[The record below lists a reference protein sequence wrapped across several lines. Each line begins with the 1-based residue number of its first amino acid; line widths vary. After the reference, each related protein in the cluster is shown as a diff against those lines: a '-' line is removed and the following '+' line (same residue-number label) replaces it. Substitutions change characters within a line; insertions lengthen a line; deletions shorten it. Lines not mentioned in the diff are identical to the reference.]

1 MTSRSATSGARAL
14 ASSDLPS
21 HTLSAVW
28 YGVNDLRLE
37 ARPLPPLGPGD
48 VLVDVVACGV
58 CATDLHLL
66 DGSMPLYKP
75 PKVLGHEVG
84 GIVRAVGETVQHV
97 RPGDAVTLDTTVPCG
112 ICFFCREGSPF
123 FCRDRRSVFAGFA
136 EYTVAPASVVYPLPP
151 GMDPAIGSLTE
162 PLSCALHAVDRAALH
177 PADTI
182 AILGAGAIGLLILAV
197 ARLSGATRMIVSDP
211 DPGRRALAEGMGAT
225 HTIDPTRENLKAVA
239 DGLTGGR
246 GVDCAFEAV
255 GLPATIAQ
263 AFTLPR
269 AGGTMIQIGV
279 PAADTM
285 LTIPAYEIYSRELT
299 IRGSFIRANEFR
311 RAVELLSTLDL
322 APLITQRFPLR
333 EVHAAFKA
341 AHSREGVRVL
351 VGSVGTDHPNP
362 KC

>member
-1 MTSRSATSGARAL
+1 MATPNATPGPRTFGP
-14 ASSDLPS
+14 SSFPS

-37 ARPLPPLGPGD
+37 ERPLPPLGRSD

-112 ICFFCREGSPF
+112 ICFYCREGRPF
-123 FCRDRRSVFAGFA
+123 FCVDRRSVFAGFA
-136 EYTVAPASVVYPLPP
+136 EFTVAPASVVYPLPQD
-151 GMDPAIGSLTE
+151 MDPAIGALTE
-162 PLSCALHAVDRAALH
+162 PLSCALHAVDRASLR
-177 PADTI
+177 PADTV

-197 ARLSGATRMIVSDP
+197 ARLSGATRVIVSDP
-211 DPGRRALAEGMGAT
+211 DPGRRALAERMGAT
-225 HTIDPTRENLKAVA
+225 HTVDPTQENLKAVA

-246 GVDCAFEAV
+246 GVDCVFEAV
-255 GLPATIAQ
+255 GIAATIAQ

-269 AGGTMIQIGV
+269 CGGTMIQIGV

-311 RAVELLSTLDL
+311 RAVELLGILDL

-341 AHSREGVRVL
+341 AHSRQGVRVL
-351 VGSVGTDHPNP
+351 VGSVATATRTV
-362 KC
+362 

>member
-1 MTSRSATSGARAL
+1 MANPTTTPGPRTVATS
-14 ASSDLPS
+14 SLPS

-37 ARPLPPLGPGD
+37 PRPIPSLGPSD

-84 GIVRAVGETVQHV
+84 GIVRGVGEAVRHV

-112 ICFFCREGSPF
+112 ICFYCREGCPF
-123 FCRDRRSVFAGFA
+123 LCPDRRSVFAGFA
-136 EYTVAPASVVYPLPP
+136 EFTVAPACVVYPLPQ
-151 GMDPAIGSLTE
+151 GMDPAIGALTE
-162 PLSCALHAVDRAALH
+162 PLSCALHAVDRASLR
-177 PADTI
+177 PADTVV
-182 AILGAGAIGLLILAV
+182 ILGAGAIGLLILSV
-197 ARLSGATRMIVSDP
+197 ARLSGATRVIVSDP

-225 HTIDPTRENLKAVA
+225 RTVDPTHEDLKAVA
-239 DGLTGGR
+239 DGLTDGR

-255 GLPATIAQ
+255 GLPGTIAQ
-263 AFTLPR
+263 AFSLPR
-269 AGGTMIQIGV
+269 RGGTMIQVGV
-279 PAADTM
+279 PAPDTM

-299 IRGSFIRANEFR
+299 VRGSFIRANEFR
-311 RAVELLSTLDL
+311 RAVELLAILNL

-341 AHSREGVRVL
+341 AHSRQGVRVL
-351 VGSVGTDHPNP
+351 VGSVATATRTV
-362 KC
+362 